1 MKKDVLILGIESSC
15 DETAVS
21 VVRNG
26 REVLSDAILS
36 SATEHVPFGGV
47 VPEIASRAHTE
58 AIDIAYSQALKDAGV
73 TMADIDAVAVTYGAG
88 LLGALLVG
96 VSYAKAI
103 AYAEN
108 KPLIAVNHIRGHVAA
123 GYLSSDLKPPFLTL
137 LTSGG
142 HTAIV
147 RVDGFTKMHVL
158 GSTRD
163 DAVGEAFDKV
173 ARVLG
178 IPYPGGPGV
187 MKAAKTGYI
196 VMAALYCL
204 AGILLII
211 FPDISTKA
219 VGIILAVGMIVFG
232 CVKLVGYFSKDLF
245 RLAFQHDFALGL
257 LMIVLGVVV
266 LLRPMSA
273 MGFICVVIGISMTVD
288 GLFRVQMSMDAKAFG
303 VKSWWVVLIL
313 AILTVAAGIALVF
326 HPVGGTQVLMVLLG
340 ISLLMEGILS
350 LSVVICMVRI
360 VKHQQPDVIETE
372 DYEIRKD

>member
-1 MKKDVLILGIESSC
+1 MRNAKPDCGGRRQSSRFLPNGNSRLRKIIEMKKDVLILGIESSC

-58 AIDIAYSQALKDAGV
+58 AIDIAYSQALQDAGV

-108 KPLIAVNHIRGHVAA
+108 KPLVAVNHIRGHVAA

-187 MKAAKTGYI
+187 MKAAKTGQPVIPLPKMLKGDRSYDFSYSGLKTAVI
-196 VMAALYCL
+196 NFCHTCTQKGEQIPVSDVACSFQKAALDVL
-204 AGILLII
+204 RDKTFRAVKETGIHTVSMGGGVAANDYLREIMQ
-211 FPDISTKA
+211 KEA
-219 VGIILAVGMIVFG
+219 KKRG
-232 CVKLVGYFSKDLF
+232 VKLYIPEKKLCTDNGAMIAAEGYLQYTYSSVRAGLDLN
-245 RLAFQHDFALGL
+245 AQATIPDF
-257 LMIVLGVVV
+257 
-266 LLRPMSA
+266 
-273 MGFICVVIGISMTVD
+273 
-288 GLFRVQMSMDAKAFG
+288 
-303 VKSWWVVLIL
+303 
-313 AILTVAAGIALVF
+313 
-326 HPVGGTQVLMVLLG
+326 
-340 ISLLMEGILS
+340 
-350 LSVVICMVRI
+350 
-360 VKHQQPDVIETE
+360 TE
-372 DYEIRKD
+372 AYGEIRH

>member
-1 MKKDVLILGIESSC
+1 MR
-15 DETAVS
+15 S
-21 VVRNG
+21 V
-26 REVLSDAILS
+26 
-36 SATEHVPFGGV
+36 TP
-47 VPEIASRAHTE
+47 
-58 AIDIAYSQALKDAGV
+58 
-73 TMADIDAVAVTYGAG
+73 
-88 LLGALLVG
+88 
-96 VSYAKAI
+96 
-103 AYAEN
+103 
-108 KPLIAVNHIRGHVAA
+108 
-123 GYLSSDLKPPFLTL
+123 
-137 LTSGG
+137 
-142 HTAIV
+142 
-147 RVDGFTKMHVL
+147 
-158 GSTRD
+158 
-163 DAVGEAFDKV
+163 
-173 ARVLG
+173 
-178 IPYPGGPGV
+178 

-273 MGFICVVIGISMTVD
+273 MGLICVVIGISMTVD